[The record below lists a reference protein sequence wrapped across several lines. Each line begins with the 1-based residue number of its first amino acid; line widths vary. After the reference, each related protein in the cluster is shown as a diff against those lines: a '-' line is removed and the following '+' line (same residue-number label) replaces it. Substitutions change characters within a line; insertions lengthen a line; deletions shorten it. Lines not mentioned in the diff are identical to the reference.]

1 MLIRMQMILPK
12 IQAREDLKL
21 HQLMATLSNNSL
33 LKVEQAK
40 GTVEHLYQSIRLHAP
55 ILIQREN
62 TRILLNEGKIQ
73 GSDPSHILRLGF
85 SITRVNGQAI
95 KQATEVKA
103 GDEIETILASGTLK
117 STITWTKK

>member
-1 MLIRMQMILPK
+1 
-12 IQAREDLKL
+12 
-21 HQLMATLSNNSL
+21 MATLSNNSL